1 MTFGLIH
8 VVALHLVLSAQF
20 VHLPWIVLVVA
31 RIGRQNIGVQAN
43 GHTGRLLIHLAS
55 SSIARF
61 VKLGLFFNL
70 VFNHVLINQMS
81 ERERTRKKRGG
92 NPNRPSQIARE
103 RAGLTSARDYPGAF
117 AGRNSE
123 GELIRVEG
131 SRPDDSAEGSRPFRP
146 PERPGPP
153 PAPPGSERS
162 SANLKKGSENHGLT
176 SSQCHHRCA
185 ACPIWTRY

>member
-1 MTFGLIH
+1 M
-8 VVALHLVLSAQF
+8 VLSAQF

-31 RIGRQNIGVQAN
+31 RIGRKNIGVQAN

-123 GELIRVEG
+123 GELIRGEG
-131 SRPDDSAEGSRPFRP
+131 SRPDDSSAEG
-146 PERPGPP
+146 
-153 PAPPGSERS
+153 S